1 MSHQDALLRYCIAL
15 DAGDFDALGEV
26 LDLAKT
32 EPGLDQAI
40 AGIHQRFD
48 SNESFTKQLQRQRD
62 TYNSEPHSDGGGPG
76 Q

>member
-1 MSHQDALLRYCIAL
+1 MRLERCLNEAS
-15 DAGDFDALGEV
+15 
-26 LDLAKT
+26 T

-48 SNESFTKQLQRQRD
+48 SNESFTEQLQRQRD
-62 TYNSEPHSDGGGPG
+62 AYNSEPRGDGGGPE